1 MHQAMPDTAS
11 LASGGLGCYNRRMKY
26 VRQFFIITLVSLAG
40 EALHA
45 LVPLPV
51 PASVYGLVLMLILL
65 FTGAL
70 RVEQVKGAAAFLI
83 EIMPI
88 MFIPPAV
95 GLMDTWDLLRPVV
108 VPVAVISVAS
118 TVFVMAVTGRVTQRV
133 IRHGKEARK

>member
-1 MHQAMPDTAS
+1 
-11 LASGGLGCYNRRMKY
+11 MKY
-26 VRQFFIITLVSLAG
+26 LKQMLIIISVSLLG
-40 EALHA
+40 ELLHE
-45 LVPLPV
+45 LLPLPV
-51 PASVYGLVLMLILL
+51 PASIYGIVGMFILL
-65 FTGAL
+65 YTGL
-70 RVEQVKGAAAFLI
+70 LKIEQIRETSSFLI